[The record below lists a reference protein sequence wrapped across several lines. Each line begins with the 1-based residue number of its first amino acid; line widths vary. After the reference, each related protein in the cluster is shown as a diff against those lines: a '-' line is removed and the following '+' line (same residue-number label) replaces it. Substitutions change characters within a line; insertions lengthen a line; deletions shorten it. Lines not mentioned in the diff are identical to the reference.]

1 MSEFLNLAFELISQ
15 IIYYLTEWLV
25 GIVTGFLK
33 VFVTGVPVYAA
44 IFTSYFPTL
53 NLFSKVLA
61 VLLVLILI
69 AIPCL
74 LAVILVRKLIL
85 YIRLKDTKED
95 NVELYKEI
103 GRLNRQVLNLMD
115 EKNKI
120 LALKVNNTGLNRVS
134 YVGSSGLMDD
144 VPVSQVVSE
153 GNVSADAGVAGAGGA
168 NVGFNMNEDSVANIA
183 GGMAAATVA
192 ARKQSEEEE
201 KKSAVRFPKLDLI
214 DRKYMHYVEPKF
226 DDEITLERFCEGYR
240 NFASSQM
247 HLYYTMEIVRRFVAG
262 MASSHIMILEGI
274 SGTGKTS
281 LPYSFSRYLANPA
294 TIVSVQPNFRDRTEL
309 LGYFNEFSK
318 RFNETEFL
326 RALYEANYRDE
337 PCLIVLDEM
346 NLARIEYYFAEM
358 LSVLEM
364 PSKDEWIVD
373 LVPTGW
379 QGDPVKL
386 IDGKIRINP
395 NIWFVGTANNDDS
408 IFTITD
414 KVYDRAMPIELNERA
429 AAFEA
434 QDQPAV
440 HVTAEHLSDMFDK
453 AKEMYPLSD
462 GMQEKLNKLD
472 SYLQTRFKLAIGNR
486 IIKQMNDF
494 VPVYVATGGTEQD
507 AIDYILS
514 RKVLKKFESL
524 NLSFVRDEIKGLIA
538 YIEKV
543 FGKTGM
549 KDSKDYLTRIQN
561 LY

>member
-153 GNVSADAGVAGAGGA
+153 GNVSADAGIAGAGGA

-408 IFTITD
+408 TFTITD